1 MLEVP
6 GPVAD
11 VVASNG
17 YLVVLGA
24 GETQFPASASSWRQF
39 VVDENSITIDTRR
52 HVLLLPG
59 KVATT
64 QAVRMMALS
73 GQKL

>member
-1 MLEVP
+1 M
-6 GPVAD
+6 
-11 VVASNG
+11 
-17 YLVVLGA
+17 
-24 GETQFPASASSWRQF
+24 
-39 VVDENSITIDTRR
+39 VDEDGITIDTRK